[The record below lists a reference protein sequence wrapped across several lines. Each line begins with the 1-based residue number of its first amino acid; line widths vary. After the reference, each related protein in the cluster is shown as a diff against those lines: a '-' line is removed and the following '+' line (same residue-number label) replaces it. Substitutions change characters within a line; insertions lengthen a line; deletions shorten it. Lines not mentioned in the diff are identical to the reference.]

1 MNMMDEFAKLN
12 FFICLIY
19 IDLTSIL
26 NAMVLPGT
34 IVLAN
39 GTGDTGGTGGTEGG
53 CTEQRDCDWWRWSTH
68 CRMTECRC

>member
-1 MNMMDEFAKLN
+1 MMDEFAKLN

-39 GTGDTGGTGGTEGG
+39 GTGDTGGTGGTSGNG
-53 CTEQRDCDWWRWSTH
+53 
-68 CRMTECRC
+68 